1 MSSERADQPATPD
14 NQPPV
19 HGVPGRTLAAQRE
32 AMGWSVEQVAD
43 QLKLAVRQVI
53 ALEAGDYASLPSP
66 AVTRG
71 FVRAYAKLV
80 KLDPAPLV
88 AQIAMETEP
97 APDTSAVT
105 ANRRPTPA
113 SFSQSKFPSH
123 GKRSTLPLGW
133 IAGAVVVV
141 VAAAAAWHFGIVPG
155 SQRGEPASNGVAPPA
170 ANGAA
175 VETANGS
182 SVEPLQNPS
191 VPLISVPGPSASASA
206 PGAAAPAAAP
216 NGAAPATTAAPG
228 VATPGAVVN
237 VPGTTATGAP
247 PTTVPAAPAT
257 PVATGTPAAQ
267 TPAAAAAAPAA
278 PAGANALVLN
288 VREDSWIEVRP
299 AKGGAPLLSR
309 LVKAG
314 STETVNVEQPVRVTV
329 GNPTGV
335 TATLRGSAV
344 ALPPVPGKT
353 LSRVNLQ

>member
-19 HGVPGRTLAAQRE
+19 HGVPGQVLARQRE

-80 KLDPAPLV
+80 KVDPAPLV

-105 ANRRPTPA
+105 ANRRPTPT

-123 GKRSTLPLGW
+123 GKRSSLPLGM

-141 VAAAAAWHFGIVPG
+141 VAAAAAAWHFGFVPG
-155 SQRGEPASNGVAPPA
+155 GQHAETGTTVATPA
-170 ANGAA
+170 ATGASA
-175 VETANGS
+175 EAANGS
-182 SVEPLQNPS
+182 SVEALQNPA

-206 PGAAAPAAAP
+206 P
-216 NGAAPATTAAPG
+216 ATTAA
-228 VATPGAVVN
+228 PGAVVN

-247 PTTVPAAPAT
+247 PTTVPTAPAAAPGATSPAT
-257 PVATGTPAAQ
+257 PAPAA
-267 TPAAAAAAPAA
+267 TAPAAPAA
-278 PAGANALVLN
+278 AGANALVLN

-299 AKGGAPLLSR
+299 AKGGAPLFSR

-329 GNPTGV
+329 GNPGGV
-335 TATLRGSAV
+335 TAMLRGTAV

>member
-19 HGVPGRTLAAQRE
+19 HGVPGQVLAKQRE

-80 KLDPAPLV
+80 KVDPAPLV

-105 ANRRPTPA
+105 ANRRPTPT

-123 GKRSTLPLGW
+123 GKRSSLPLGM

-141 VAAAAAWHFGIVPG
+141 VAAAAAAWHFGFVPG
-155 SQRGEPASNGVAPPA
+155 GQHAETGTTVATPA
-170 ANGAA
+170 ATGASIEA
-175 VETANGS
+175 ANGS
-182 SVEPLQNPS
+182 SVEALQNPA

-206 PGAAAPAAAP
+206 P
-216 NGAAPATTAAPG
+216 ATTAA
-228 VATPGAVVN
+228 PGAVVN

-247 PTTVPAAPAT
+247 PTTVPTAPAAAPGATSPAT
-257 PVATGTPAAQ
+257 PAPAA
-267 TPAAAAAAPAA
+267 TAPAAPAA
-278 PAGANALVLN
+278 AGANALVLN

-299 AKGGAPLLSR
+299 AKGGAPLFSR

-329 GNPTGV
+329 GNPGGV
-335 TATLRGSAV
+335 TATLRGTAV
-344 ALPPVPGKT
+344 ALPPIPGKT

>member
-14 NQPPV
+14 NQPPA
-19 HGVPGRTLAAQRE
+19 HGLPGQVLAAQRE
-32 AMGWSVEQVAD
+32 ALGWSVEQVAD
-43 QLKLAVRQVI
+43 QLKLAVRQVV
-53 ALEAGDYASLPSP
+53 ALEAGDYDSLPSP

-88 AQIAMETEP
+88 AQIAMETP
-97 APDTSAVT
+97 APADTSAVT

-113 SFSQSKFPSH
+113 SFSQSRFPSH

-133 IAGAVVVV
+133 IAGAVAVV
-141 VAAAAAWHFGIVPG
+141 VAAAAAWHFGVVPG
-155 SQRGEPASNGVAPPA
+155 SQHGEAGGNGVAAPA
-170 ANGAA
+170 ASGAA

-182 SVEPLQNPS
+182 SVETLPNPS
-191 VPLISVPGPSASASA
+191 VPLISVPGSSASTS
-206 PGAAAPAAAP
+206 APAAAP
-216 NGAAPATTAAPG
+216 SGTAPATNAAPG
-228 VATPGAVVN
+228 PVVN

-247 PTTVPAAPAT
+247 PAAIPPAPAT
-257 PVATGTPAAQ
+257 PPASQ
-267 TPAAAAAAPAA
+267 TPAAAAATTAPAAAPAPAGPAA

-329 GNPTGV
+329 GNPGGV
-335 TATLRGSAV
+335 TATLRGNAV

-353 LSRVNLQ
+353 LARVNLQ

>member
-19 HGVPGRTLAAQRE
+19 HGVPGQVLAKQRE

-80 KLDPAPLV
+80 KVDPAPLV

-105 ANRRPTPA
+105 ANRRPTPT

-123 GKRSTLPLGW
+123 GKRSSLPLGM
-133 IAGAVVVV
+133 IAGAVVV
-141 VAAAAAWHFGIVPG
+141 VAAAAAAAWHFGFVPG
-155 SQRGEPASNGVAPPA
+155 GQHAETGTTVATPVTPAVT
-170 ANGAA
+170 GASTEA
-175 VETANGS
+175 ANGS
-182 SVEPLQNPS
+182 SVEALQNPA

-206 PGAAAPAAAP
+206 P
-216 NGAAPATTAAPG
+216 ATTAA
-228 VATPGAVVN
+228 PGAVVN

-247 PTTVPAAPAT
+247 PTTVPTAPAAAPGATSPAT
-257 PVATGTPAAQ
+257 PAPAA
-267 TPAAAAAAPAA
+267 TAPAAATPAPAA
-278 PAGANALVLN
+278 AGANALVLN

-299 AKGGAPLLSR
+299 AKGGAPLFSR

-329 GNPTGV
+329 GNPGGV
-335 TATLRGSAV
+335 TATLRGTAV
-344 ALPPVPGKT
+344 ALPPLPGKT

>member
-19 HGVPGRTLAAQRE
+19 HGIPGRALAAQRE

-141 VAAAAAWHFGIVPG
+141 VAAAAAWHFGVVPG
-155 SQRGEPASNGVAPPA
+155 SQRGEPASNGVATPA

-191 VPLISVPGPSASASA
+191 VPLISVPGPSASAT
-206 PGAAAPAAAP
+206 APAAAP
-216 NGAAPATTAAPG
+216 NGTAPATTAA
-228 VATPGAVVN
+228 PGAVVN

-247 PTTVPAAPAT
+247 PTTGPAAPAT

-267 TPAAAAAAPAA
+267 TPAAAATAPAA
-278 PAGANALVLN
+278 APVPAGANALVLN

-299 AKGGAPLLSR
+299 ARGGAPLLSR

-335 TATLRGSAV
+335 TATLRGNAV
-344 ALPPVPGKT
+344 ALPAVPGKT

>member
-19 HGVPGRTLAAQRE
+19 HGVPGQVLARQRE

-80 KLDPAPLV
+80 KVDPAPLV

-105 ANRRPTPA
+105 ANRRPTPT

-123 GKRSTLPLGW
+123 GKRSSLPLGM

-141 VAAAAAWHFGIVPG
+141 VAAAAAAGHFGFVPG
-155 SQRGEPASNGVAPPA
+155 GQHAETGTTVATPA
-170 ANGAA
+170 ATGASTEA
-175 VETANGS
+175 VNGS
-182 SVEPLQNPS
+182 SVEALQNPA

-206 PGAAAPAAAP
+206 P
-216 NGAAPATTAAPG
+216 ATTAA
-228 VATPGAVVN
+228 PGAVVN

-247 PTTVPAAPAT
+247 PTTVPTAPAAAPGATSPAT
-257 PVATGTPAAQ
+257 PAPAA
-267 TPAAAAAAPAA
+267 TAPAA
-278 PAGANALVLN
+278 PTPAPVAAGANALVLN

-299 AKGGAPLLSR
+299 AKGGAPLFSR

-329 GNPTGV
+329 GNPGGV
-335 TATLRGSAV
+335 TATLRGTAV